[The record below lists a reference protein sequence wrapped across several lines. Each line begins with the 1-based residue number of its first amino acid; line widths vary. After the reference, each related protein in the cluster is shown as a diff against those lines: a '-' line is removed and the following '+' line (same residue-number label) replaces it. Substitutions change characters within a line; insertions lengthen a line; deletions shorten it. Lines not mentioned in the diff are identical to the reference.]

1 MNLGSITVK
10 YDTSAPCDET
20 EQKKSSANTCF
31 LKLRYPTGPT
41 GALVQKNP
49 SRLHELLPAN
59 QKSEILICHIYIF

>member
-20 EQKKSSANTCF
+20 EQKKSSANTRF

-41 GALVQKNP
+41 GALVQK
-49 SRLHELLPAN
+49 
-59 QKSEILICHIYIF
+59 KSLKIA